1 MCNFSSVINGTC
13 ERVLKSKIL
22 FSSSFLFQQLVYM
35 VILYPFCQ
43 ISKISSNPFCPHY
56 FQIVASIC
64 IPFLIPAIKFVDKKL
79 KHGDYDEL
87 TSLHSNEEDMSE
99 ELEGQLV
106 SKDSHEIMTPS
117 KVAPVPESKSKI
129 LKHKFK
135 HVTLFGSS
143 QDESGA
149 INLFRAIFYF
159 YTAPVTKFTTAMV

>member
-1 MCNFSSVINGTC
+1 M
-13 ERVLKSKIL
+13 
-22 FSSSFLFQQLVYM
+22 
-35 VILYPFCQ
+35 
-43 ISKISSNPFCPHY
+43 
-56 FQIVASIC
+56 
-64 IPFLIPAIKFVDKKL
+64 DKKL

-117 KVAPVPESKSKI
+117 KVAPVPESKSKNSKS
-129 LKHKFK
+129 KHKFK

-149 INLFRAIFYF
+149 ISLFEAIFYF